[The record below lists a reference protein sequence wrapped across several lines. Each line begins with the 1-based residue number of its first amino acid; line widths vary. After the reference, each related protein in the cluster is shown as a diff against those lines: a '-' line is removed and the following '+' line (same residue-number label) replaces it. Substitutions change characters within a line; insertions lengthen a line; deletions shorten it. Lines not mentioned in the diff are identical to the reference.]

1 MSRSTEEG
9 SSSETTMT
17 TTTFPL
23 NQPTG
28 LVTHD
33 HEGHDNIYAQE
44 PAIELVNP
52 DAGWGFHAR
61 AEQINGRLAMV
72 GFIAALTTELL
83 TGQGLLH
90 LIGL

>member
-1 MSRSTEEG
+1 
-9 SSSETTMT
+9 MT

-44 PAIELVNP
+44 PAIERVNP

-61 AEQINGRLAMV
+61 VEQINGRFAMV